1 MKSHVFKLGCLLCA
15 SIVVFL
21 FTGCSSFTY
30 ENQSWRVAEISDNSA
45 EVIVRYIGI
54 GVSSKNIGIRAEKAK
69 KLVELA
75 DEIPPV
81 DPITPKLRDA
91 SRKVFVQDGKIVIE
105 ESGTMRNPLS
115 WFEQTG
121 LNVLNWYYDPIDLS
135 ISGRYIIK
143 SGWGDPDILLATN
156 GRVTDED
163 TFASSRL
170 SIDTPLAIGGDTQ
183 WLRDEP
189 AGLSDLA
196 EREKHQIIVWPS
208 ASRLFYWK
216 LSGPAFNKDWQSLAP
231 EFIALMKEKRTELKN
246 DTQTEENIKMK

>member
-1 MKSHVFKLGCLLCA
+1 MKSHAFKLGCLVCA
-15 SIVVFL
+15 SIGVFL

-30 ENQSWRVAEISDNSA
+30 ENQSWRVAEVSDSSA
-45 EVIVRYIGI
+45 DVIVRYIGV
-54 GVSSKNIGIRAEKAK
+54 GVTSKNIEKRAGKAK
-69 KLVELA
+69 KLIELA
-75 DEIPPV
+75 NEKPPV
-81 DPITPKLRDA
+81 DPITPKLRNA
-91 SRKVFVQDGKIVIE
+91 SRKVFVQDGKIVVE

-121 LNVLNWYYDPIDLS
+121 LNVLNWFYDPIDLS

-170 SIDTPLAIGGDTQ
+170 SINTPLAIGGDTQ

-189 AGLSDLA
+189 LGLTDLA
-196 EREKHQIIVWPS
+196 AREKHQIIVWPR

-231 EFIALMKEKRTELKN
+231 EFIALMKETQTELKTE
-246 DTQTEENIKMK
+246 TQDEEKIEIK

>member
-1 MKSHVFKLGCLLCA
+1 MKSHAFKLGCLVCA
-15 SIVVFL
+15 SIGVFL

-30 ENQSWRVAEISDNSA
+30 ENQSWRVAEVSDSSA
-45 EVIVRYIGI
+45 DVIVRYIGI
-54 GVSSKNIGIRAEKAK
+54 GVTSKNINERAEKAK
-69 KLVELA
+69 ELIELA
-75 DEIPPV
+75 NEESPV

-91 SRKVFVQDGKIVIE
+91 SRRVFVQDGKIVVE
-105 ESGTMRNPLS
+105 ESGTVRNPLS

-121 LNVLNWYYDPIDLS
+121 LNVLNWFYDPIDLS

-170 SIDTPLAIGGDTQ
+170 SISTPLAIGGDTQ

-189 AGLSDLA
+189 LGLTDLA
-196 EREKHQIIVWPS
+196 EREKHQIIVWPR

-231 EFIALMKEKRTELKN
+231 EFIELIKETKTELK
-246 DTQTEENIKMK
+246 TEAQAEEKIEMK